1 MFIPRLRQR
10 IPKRLLHKSV
20 IEEHQPHYST
30 SNAIWYDNKAL
41 KVMQYGEACGEPN
54 SDIGHL
60 TSERSHVPTARR
72 VIDISSVIH
81 RMNELVDFKDEFERT
96 LSIVN
101 QERNHSSGRVS
112 ATNVVQTDDYGDYR
126 KAV

>member
-1 MFIPRLRQR
+1 
-10 IPKRLLHKSV
+10 
-20 IEEHQPHYST
+20 
-30 SNAIWYDNKAL
+30 
-41 KVMQYGEACGEPN
+41 
-54 SDIGHL
+54 
-60 TSERSHVPTARR
+60 
-72 VIDISSVIH
+72 
-81 RMNELVDFKDEFERT
+81 MNELVDFKDEFERT